1 MIRRPLLAPSFLA
14 MLAAPA
20 LPAAPHSSARSG
32 DAYVLVHGETTTM
45 SGSLGDLADLRSR
58 HASPFLWFR
67 RSGRSYLISDPR
79 VIARAEALFDPLS
92 ALDPEREETSRLE
105 AALDEEEEALD
116 REEERLDLD
125 RRDDDDDPGET
136 GAEGA
141 EAAAIER
148 DRHALDAR
156 RAELRPRQA
165 EVERRERDLERRE
178 EALERE
184 AERGLWKLLDA
195 SVADGSAVEEPRT
208 R

>member
-32 DAYVLVHGETTTM
+32 DAYVLVHGGATTM
-45 SGSLGDLADLRSR
+45 SGSFGDLAALRSK

-67 RSGRSYLISDPR
+67 RSGRRYLISDAR
-79 VIARAEALFDPLS
+79 VIARAEALFDPLR
-92 ALDPEREETSRLE
+92 ALEPEQEETSRLE

-116 REEERLDLD
+116 REEERLDLARED
-125 RRDDDDDPGET
+125 LDDDSAGS
-136 GAEGA
+136 GA
-141 EAAAIER
+141 EAAEVAALDR
-148 DRHALDAR
+148 GRHALDAR

-165 EVERRERDLERRE
+165 AVERRERDLERRE

-184 AERGLWKLLDA
+184 AERGLWRLLDA
-195 SVADGSAVEEPRT
+195 SVADGSAVEEPLAR
-208 R
+208 